1 MQQND
6 LLKAKVEATWDYD
19 DPIFTPRERAALEM
33 ASIFTERYHDFA
45 DEDIQRWQAYFTQAE
60 LVELAAF
67 MAVCDGFG
75 KAVEMLGLGDVQEDC
90 D

>member
-1 MQQND
+1 MQQQEQQ
-6 LLKAKVEATWDYD
+6 KAKVEATWDID

-33 ASIFTERYHDFA
+33 ATIFTERYHDFS
-45 DEDIQRWQAYFTQAE
+45 DEEFVRWKTYFSDQE
-60 LVELAAF
+60 LLELATF

-75 KAVEMLGLGDVQEDC
+75 KAVEMLGLGDVLADR

>member
-1 MQQND
+1 MQQQE
-6 LLKAKVEATWDYD
+6 LQKAKVEATWDIN

-33 ASIFTERYHDFA
+33 ASIFTENYHNFS
-45 DEDIQRWQAYFTQAE
+45 DEDFVRWRAHFSDQE
-60 LVELAAF
+60 LLELAAF

-75 KAVEMLGLGDVQEDC
+75 KAVEMLGLGDVQIEC